1 MDALR
6 SPWTGRLVGRCPAAC
21 AHVRAFTCLTCL
33 CDCGRQVSFIFY
45 AKRWPEG
52 QFDYLRDRVTKGFG
66 RNASNWG
73 YSNILG
79 RPWSEVVLDG
89 SKYFHDG
96 VMSVFAEVQIL
107 DLQMQ
112 DKGDRSPS
120 AVGALM

>member
-1 MDALR
+1 MNCI
-6 SPWTGRLVGRCPAAC
+6 VMYCP
-21 AHVRAFTCLTCL
+21 VPP
-33 CDCGRQVSFIFY
+33 QVSFIFY

-66 RNASNWG
+66 RRRASNWG

-79 RPWSEVVLDG
+79 RPWAEVVVD
-89 SKYFHDG
+89 STKYFHDG

-107 DLQMQ
+107 DHQMQ
-112 DKGDRSPS
+112 DKGDRAGS

>member
-1 MDALR
+1 MTR
-6 SPWTGRLVGRCPAAC
+6 GEGYVC
-21 AHVRAFTCLTCL
+21 ASF
-33 CDCGRQVSFIFY
+33 QVSFIFY

-79 RPWSEVVLDG
+79 RPWAEVVQND
-89 SKYFHDG
+89 SKYFNNG

-107 DLQMQ
+107 EQEGGRL
-112 DKGDRSPS
+112 
-120 AVGALM
+120 GACSGS

>member
-1 MDALR
+1 
-6 SPWTGRLVGRCPAAC
+6 
-21 AHVRAFTCLTCL
+21 
-33 CDCGRQVSFIFY
+33 VSFIFY

-79 RPWSEVVLDG
+79 RPWADVVQDE
-89 SKYFHDG
+89 SKYFKNG

-107 DLQMQ
+107 EDA
-112 DKGDRSPS
+112 GRGPV
-120 AVGALM
+120 VGG

>member
-1 MDALR
+1 M
-6 SPWTGRLVGRCPAAC
+6 
-21 AHVRAFTCLTCL
+21 
-33 CDCGRQVSFIFY
+33 SFIFY

-79 RPWSEVVLDG
+79 RPWAEVVQND
-89 SKYFHDG
+89 SKYFNNG

-107 DLQMQ
+107 EQEGGRL
-112 DKGDRSPS
+112 
-120 AVGALM
+120 GACSGS